1 MSTESAAT
9 LSEAQDRPGAGRVE
23 ELRGD
28 ERGAILVLGIF
39 MCSCIVGAL
48 WYLAGIGSAI
58 VYRERMQEAADA
70 IAFSGAVLH
79 ARGMNLIVLI
89 NFIMAAILAIRVAL
103 RVTQFA
109 LVVVGTI
116 LSLIPFVG
124 AGLAAPFF
132 SGATALET
140 PISATRTPINQALRG
155 LSRVQV
161 AIARLVPPAALLG
174 SGQVGDRYQP
184 ILSTGAADVLLNRA
198 ASPIAVAD
206 GLPVEEDTE
215 DKLCQKAG
223 EAVGAVLTMAVPIP
237 DALADAISGMFG
249 RLVSTGGAY
258 FCEMGTGGGA
268 PDVSNDLNQG
278 AEEACDKERDRLEL
292 EASNARR
299 AYNDA
304 CTTYDCLNV
313 TPTPTQQAELD
324 GLARDRDIKEQAVR
338 DFDRDQC
345 IEDKRREARDKFNE
359 KTGGGSSAPS
369 GNGQNMTPKKV
380 KDGWRNGIRDA
391 QVISV
396 VNGRLDSLR
405 VAERGARV
413 GSWAT
418 PVTFRT
424 PTSAS
429 YALAQAEF
437 FFDCSGAWTS
447 SSCNEENE
455 AMWRF
460 RWRARLV
467 RFRSPFAAIDSV
479 VSLAATGEAY
489 RDAISGVGSTGFQ
502 NAALQLE
509 LTTMVLRRFTAR
521 ETIIH

>member
-1 MSTESAAT
+1 MSTEDYAS
-9 LSEAQDRPGAGRVE
+9 PGGRGRQGTGRVQD
-23 ELRGD
+23 LRGD

-109 LVVVGTI
+109 LVVVGTV

-132 SGATALET
+132 STATSLE
-140 PISATRTPINQALRG
+140 SPINAVRQPINNALKG

-161 AIARLVPPAALLG
+161 AIARIVPPAALLG

-184 ILSTGAADVLLNRA
+184 VLSTGAADVILNRA

-215 DKLCQKAG
+215 TKLCEKAG
-223 EAVGAVLTMAVPIP
+223 EAVGSVLTMAVPIP
-237 DALADAISGMFG
+237 EDLADAISGMFG
-249 RLVSTGGAY
+249 RLVAAGGAY
-258 FCEMGTGGGA
+258 FCEMGSGGGA

-278 AEEACDKERDRLEL
+278 AEDACDQELERLER
-292 EASNARR
+292 EASDARR
-299 AYNDA
+299 RYNDA
-304 CTTYDCLNV
+304 CTAYDCLNV
-313 TPTPTQQAELD
+313 TPTPAQQIELD
-324 GLARDRDIKEQAVR
+324 GLARDRDIKDQAVR

-345 IEDKRREARDKFNE
+345 VEDKRREGREEFNRR
-359 KTGGGSSAPS
+359 TGGGSSAPS
-369 GNGQNMTPKKV
+369 GNGQGMTPKKV
-380 KDGWRNGIRDA
+380 KNGWKNGIRDA

-418 PVTFRT
+418 PITFRT

-437 FFDCSGAWTS
+437 FFDCRGAWTS
-447 SSCNEENE
+447 SDCNDRNE

-460 RWRARLV
+460 RWRARLR
-467 RFRSPFAAIDSV
+467 RFNSPFEALDSV
-479 VSLAATGEAY
+479 VTLALTAETY
-489 RDAISGVGSTGFQ
+489 RDAISGYGSTGFQ

-509 LTTMVLRRFTAR
+509 LSTMVLRRFTAR